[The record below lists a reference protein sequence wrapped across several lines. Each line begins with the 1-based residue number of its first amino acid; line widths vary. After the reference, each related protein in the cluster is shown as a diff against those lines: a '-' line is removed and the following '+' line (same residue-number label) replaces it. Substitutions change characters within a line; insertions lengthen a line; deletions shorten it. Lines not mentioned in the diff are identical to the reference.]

1 MAQSEDNL
9 SVEQLIAYFRAG
21 EKPSTEFRIG
31 TEHEKF
37 GYHIPTRQP
46 LSYDG
51 RVSIVQI
58 FKSILTS
65 SEATEGETPWLP
77 IMEGEHI
84 IGVSQGK
91 ASISLEPAGQLE
103 LSGAPLETIHET
115 AREVQEHFQLLRRIC
130 RPTNVGFIAT
140 GYHPFYEWHQMPQI
154 PKERYGIMRAYMPT
168 KGKRGL
174 EMMHST
180 TTIQANLDFD
190 SEAQMVQ
197 MFQLSQALT
206 PLVTTLFAN
215 SPFRGGRI
223 NGALSERSL
232 AWLDTDP
239 DRSGFLPCV
248 FDSDFGYE
256 KWLNWVLD
264 VPMYFIKR
272 KGRLVDV
279 SGASF
284 RVFMKDGLQGYTAT
298 MSDFEDHL
306 STVFPQVRL
315 KQFLE
320 MRCADGGPLKFIV
333 ALPALWKALLYDEQA
348 RQAAWNLMDAP
359 SFDELNTFQRDAA
372 ISGLN
377 ATYRNR
383 SCHDLCADLLDIATH
398 SLDRQAAVNLDGE
411 NENIYLRALV
421 EVVER
426 KQTPAERLLWKLRT
440 FWDGDLSR
448 LWRSRVD

>member
-1 MAQSEDNL
+1 M
-9 SVEQLIAYFRAG
+9 AYFQAG

-46 LSYDG
+46 LSYEG
-51 RVSIVQI
+51 RAGIVQT
-58 FKSILTS
+58 FKAILDS
-65 SEATEGETPWLP
+65 SEAKEGQTPWQP

-103 LSGAPLETIHET
+103 LSGAPLATIHET
-115 AREVQEHFQLLRRIC
+115 AQEIKEHFQLLRRIC
-130 RPTNVGFIAT
+130 RPNNVGFIAT

-154 PKERYGIMRAYMPT
+154 PKERYGIMRSYMPT

-180 TTIQANLDFD
+180 TTIQANLDFE
-190 SEAQMVQ
+190 SEAQMVE
-197 MFQLSQALT
+197 MFQLSIALT

-223 NGALSERSL
+223 TGALSERSL

-239 DRSGFLPCV
+239 DRSGFPPGV
-248 FDSDFGYE
+248 FDADFGYE
-256 KWLNWVLD
+256 KWHDYVLD
-264 VPMYFIKR
+264 VPMYFVKR
-272 KGRLVDV
+272 EGRLVDV
-279 SGASF
+279 AGASF
-284 RVFMKDGLQGYTAT
+284 RTFMAEGLKGHTANLT
-298 MSDFEDHL
+298 DFEDHL

-333 ALPALWKALLYDEQA
+333 ALPALWKAILYDEKA
-348 RQAAWNLMDAP
+348 RQAAWDLMDGP
-359 SFDELNTFQRDAA
+359 SLQELNTFQKEAA
-372 ISGLN
+372 ISGF
-377 ATYRNR
+377 AASYRSR
-383 SCHDLCADLLDIATH
+383 SCHDLCADLIDIARH
-398 SLDRQAAVNLDGE
+398 SLDRQAAVNSDGM
-411 NENIYLRALV
+411 NENIYLQALV
-421 EVVER
+421 EIVER